1 MQAQPDKPGKII
13 VFSAPSGAGK
23 TTIVRRLMAALPDAL
38 SFSISACTRDRR
50 GRAEI
55 DGKDYHFLSVAEFQ
69 EKIRH
74 DEFVEWEEVYEGA
87 FYGTL
92 KSEIERIWASGRHA
106 ILDVD
111 VKGGLS
117 IKQFYQDRA
126 LAVFVRPPSIE
137 VLAQR
142 LTARATDSTSSISSR
157 VYKATFELA
166 FEDKFDVAVV
176 NDDLETAVA
185 QAERLVRDFIGVPSG
200 GGQSATALGQE
211 HEPGVAPEPEATAS
225 VATSAPAKSVV
236 STAAAS

>member
-1 MQAQPDKPGKII
+1 MQGKII

-23 TTIVRRLMAALPDAL
+23 TTIVHRLMQLMPEL

-50 GRAEI
+50 GRAEVN
-55 DGKDYHFLSVAEFQ
+55 GKDYHFISVDEFQ

-92 KSEIERIWASGRHA
+92 KSEIERIWSLGKHA

-117 IKQFYQDRA
+117 IKEFYKDRA
-126 LAVFVRPPSIE
+126 LGIFVRPPSIE
-137 VLAQR
+137 ALAQR

-166 FEDKFDVAVV
+166 FEDKFDEVVV
-176 NDDLETAVA
+176 NDDLEEAVA
-185 QAERLVRDFIGVPSG
+185 QAESLVRSFI
-200 GGQSATALGQE
+200 SA
-211 HEPGVAPEPEATAS
+211 APEA
-225 VATSAPAKSVV
+225 V
-236 STAAAS
+236 

>member
-1 MQAQPDKPGKII
+1 MQGKII

-23 TTIVRRLMAALPDAL
+23 TTIVHRLMALMPEL

-50 GRAEI
+50 GRAEVN
-55 DGKDYHFLSVAEFQ
+55 GKDYHFISVADFQ
-69 EKIRH
+69 DKIRH

-92 KSEIERIWASGRHA
+92 KSEIERIWANGQHA

-117 IKQFYQDRA
+117 IKDFYKDRA

-137 VLAQR
+137 TLAQR

-166 FEDKFDVAVV
+166 FEDKFDVTVV
-176 NDDLETAVA
+176 NDDLEEAVA
-185 QAERLVRDFIGVPSG
+185 HAAQLVGDFIRAD
-200 GGQSATALGQE
+200 AT
-211 HEPGVAPEPEATAS
+211 PEA
-225 VATSAPAKSVV
+225 V
-236 STAAAS
+236 

>member
-1 MQAQPDKPGKII
+1 MQGKII

-23 TTIVRRLMAALPDAL
+23 TTIVHRLMQRVSGL

-50 GRAEI
+50 GRSEVN
-55 DGKDYHFLSVAEFQ
+55 GKDYHFITPQDFQ

-92 KSEIERIWASGRHA
+92 KSEIERIWANGQHA

-117 IKQFYQDRA
+117 IKEFYKDRA

-137 VLAQR
+137 VLSER
-142 LTARATDSTSSISSR
+142 LQARATDSQSSISSR
-157 VYKATFELA
+157 LYKAAFELA
-166 FEDKFDVAVV
+166 FEDRFDVTVV
-176 NDDLETAVA
+176 NDNLDEAS
-185 QAERLVRDFIGVPSG
+185 AEAEKLVRDFI
-200 GGQSATALGQE
+200 QAATDA
-211 HEPGVAPEPEATAS
+211 V
-225 VATSAPAKSVV
+225 
-236 STAAAS
+236 

>member
-1 MQAQPDKPGKII
+1 MQGKII

-23 TTIVRRLMAALPDAL
+23 TTIVHRLMQRVHGL

-50 GRAEI
+50 GRSEV
-55 DGKDYHFLSVAEFQ
+55 DGKDYHFITPQDFQ

-92 KSEIERIWASGRHA
+92 KSEIERIWANGQHA

-117 IKQFYQDRA
+117 IKEFYKDRA

-137 VLAQR
+137 ALGER
-142 LTARATDSTSSISSR
+142 LQARATDSQSSISSR
-157 VYKATFELA
+157 LYKAAFELA
-166 FEDKFDVAVV
+166 FEDRFDVTVV
-176 NDDLETAVA
+176 NDNLDEAS
-185 QAERLVRDFIGVPSG
+185 AEAEKLVRDFIQAVTD
-200 GGQSATALGQE
+200 A
-211 HEPGVAPEPEATAS
+211 V
-225 VATSAPAKSVV
+225 
-236 STAAAS
+236 